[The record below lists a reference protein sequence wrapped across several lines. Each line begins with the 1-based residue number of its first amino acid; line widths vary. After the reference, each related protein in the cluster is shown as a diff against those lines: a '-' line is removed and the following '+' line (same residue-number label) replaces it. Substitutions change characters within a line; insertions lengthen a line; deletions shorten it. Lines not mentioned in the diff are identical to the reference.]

1 MDPTIAEST
10 TDAAAS
16 AVTSAATNTVA
27 TAADLAAAAALNAN
41 SALDHWLSQL
51 AYPSLI
57 TLLALAVYLLVTLN
71 VGRARGRFNVPAPQ
85 TTGNADFERFFRVQ
99 QNTLEQLVFFLPALW
114 LASFYGSAKLA
125 ALLGMLWVGGRLV
138 YANGYYRSPTVQ
150 KRIPG
155 FLVAVVASALLWLMA
170 MIGVARVLL

>member
-1 MDPTIAEST
+1 MDPTIAEAT
-10 TDAAAS
+10 TDV
-16 AVTSAATNTVA
+16 AVDAITNAATNTVP

-125 ALLGMLWVGGRLV
+125 AMLGMLWVGGRLV
-138 YANGYYRSPTVQ
+138 YANGYYRAPE
-150 KRIPG
+150 KRAPG
-155 FLVAVVASALLWLMA
+155 FLVALVASALLWLMA

>member
-1 MDPTIAEST
+1 MEPNPET
-10 TDAAAS
+10 
-16 AVTSAATNTVA
+16 VT
-27 TAADLAAAAALNAN
+27 TAADLAAAATLTANA
-41 SALDHWLSQL
+41 SVDLWLAQL

-114 LASFYGSAKLA
+114 LASFYGSVKLA
-125 ALLGMLWVGGRLV
+125 AMLGMLWVGGRLV

>member
-1 MDPTIAEST
+1 MDPTIAEAT
-10 TDAAAS
+10 TDAAVD
-16 AVTSAATNTVA
+16 AVTSAATNTVP

-41 SALDHWLSQL
+41 AALDKWLDQL

-114 LASFYGSAKLA
+114 LASFYGSVKLA
-125 ALLGMLWVGGRLV
+125 AILGMLWVGGRLV
-138 YANGYYRSPTVQ
+138 YANGYYRAPA
-150 KRIPG
+150 KRVPG
-155 FLVAVVASALLWLMA
+155 FAAGIAASSILWLIA
-170 MIGVARVLL
+170 MIGVARILL

>member
-1 MDPTIAEST
+1 MDPTIAEGS
-10 TDAAAS
+10 TDAAVD
-16 AVTSAATNTVA
+16 AVTSAVTNTVP

-125 ALLGMLWVGGRLV
+125 AMLGMLWVGGRLV
-138 YANGYYRSPTVQ
+138 YANGYYRAPE
-150 KRIPG
+150 KRAPG

-170 MIGVARVLL
+170 TIGVARVLL